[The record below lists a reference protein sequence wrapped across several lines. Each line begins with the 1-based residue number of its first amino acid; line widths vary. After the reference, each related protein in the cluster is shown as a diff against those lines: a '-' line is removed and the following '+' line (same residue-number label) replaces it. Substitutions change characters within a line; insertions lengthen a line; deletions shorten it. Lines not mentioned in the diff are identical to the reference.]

1 MQLKISSIT
10 NLTDARFFSA
20 IGAHYLG
27 FCFDV
32 LNPNNIS
39 IEKAKEIIG
48 WLHEPVVVGEF
59 GTHQSK
65 EEIEFIAQQMGLNE
79 IQLPYEHSQKNEF
92 IFEKF
97 LLTDDWFHIDNQ
109 QSSDFFVL
117 RIGKDEIDELLKQVQ
132 QDGTGLSDSLRSL
145 QQFICNKKVFIETDF
160 TKENIVSILETLQP
174 YGIQLTCKQEERA
187 GISAVDE
194 YAELLEI
201 IGFS

>member
-32 LNPNNIS
+32 LNSNNIS

-79 IQLPYEHSQKNEF
+79 IQLPCEHPQKNEF

-97 LLTDDWFHIDNQ
+97 LLTDLPSPDDSP
-109 QSSDFFVL
+109 SSKDFFVV
-117 RIGKDEIDELLKQVQ
+117 KA
-132 QDGTGLSDSLRSL
+132 SL
-145 QQFICNKKVFIETDF
+145 QEIESNALKNFISNNQVFIETDF

-194 YAELLEI
+194 YTELLEI